1 MAKRRSFLKNAVL
14 SALPLTAPAHWFSSL
29 PNPRQSQPVVLST
42 WKHGVAANEKAWQ
55 LLKEGYNAID
65 CVEEGVKVS
74 EADPEVNTVGLGGI
88 PDRQGEV
95 SLDACIMDENG
106 NAGSVGYLQEIVHA
120 VSVARK
126 VKDETP
132 HIMLTGQ
139 GAQEFALKLGFSKQN
154 LLTEQ
159 AKKWYQEWKNE
170 REQEEL
176 QEDNANHDTIGML
189 ALDEH
194 GDIAGACTTS
204 GLAWKYHGRVGDSPI
219 IGHGLYV
226 DNKVGAACATGKG
239 EAVMKTCGSFLVVE
253 QMRNGLSPQQAC
265 KKATE
270 RIADWYGGQP
280 SFQVGFLSLNKEGK
294 TGAYSLNE
302 GFKWAQHSKEKNEL
316 TTSEHLL

>member
-1 MAKRRSFLKNAVL
+1 
-14 SALPLTAPAHWFSSL
+14 
-29 PNPRQSQPVVLST
+29 
-42 WKHGVAANEKAWQ
+42 
-55 LLKEGYNAID
+55 
-65 CVEEGVKVS
+65 
-74 EADPEVNTVGLGGI
+74 
-88 PDRQGEV
+88 
-95 SLDACIMDENG
+95 
-106 NAGSVGYLQEIVHA
+106 
-120 VSVARK
+120 
-126 VKDETP
+126 
-132 HIMLTGQ
+132 MLTGQ
-139 GAQEFALKLGFSKQN
+139 GAQEFALKQGFSKQN

-159 AKKWYQEWKNE
+159 AKKWYQEWKND

-176 QEDNANHDTIGML
+176 KEDNANHDTIGML

-253 QMRNGLSPQQAC
+253 HMRNGLSPQQAC